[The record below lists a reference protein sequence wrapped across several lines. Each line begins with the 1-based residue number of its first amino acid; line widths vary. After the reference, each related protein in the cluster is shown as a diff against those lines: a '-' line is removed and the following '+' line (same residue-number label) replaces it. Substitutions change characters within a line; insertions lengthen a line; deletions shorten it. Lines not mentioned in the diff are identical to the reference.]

1 MKSPLALPV
10 ITKSIHGFIYSMFWV
25 FVPVFLVQQR
35 FSGFEIGVFIGLAN
49 LMAIVTTLPAG
60 IANDRI
66 HSKRMILYAL
76 IISMFYYLG
85 LLTVTNSILLA
96 GAFIC
101 GGLGKNLFNVS
112 IDSMTFKVID
122 KKRSPIQL
130 GKYLGYVI
138 LIEALGFMTG
148 GYMISSFGFE
158 STISII
164 IILLFIAVFISLF
177 LPITYTFS
185 FKLLEYKKDILQKGV
200 LLFILVVFLFTFHYG
215 AETTSYSLF
224 LKDQF
229 SLNSGQIG
237 LFVGGSVFF
246 VGLSSLFFGKKVA
259 GGFNPRYVFYIGLF
273 ISGIG
278 HVLLSLQTNVWFA
291 FAVRCFHEF
300 GDGAMI
306 FSIYYGIVSIFNIE
320 RIGGNASII
329 TFAQI
334 MGASLSAFLFGPLGE
349 HYGYYLPLFVSG
361 ITTILAGFILY
372 IFDLKTKRTS

>member
-10 ITKSIHGFIYSMFWV
+10 ITKSIHGFIHSMFWV
-25 FVPVFLVQQR
+25 FVPVFLVQQG
-35 FSGFEIGVFIGLAN
+35 FSGFEIGTFIGLAN

-60 IANDRI
+60 VANDRI

-96 GAFIC
+96 GAFVC

-122 KKRSPIQL
+122 RKRSPIQL
-130 GKYLGYVI
+130 GKYLGYVT
-138 LIEALGFMTG
+138 LIEALGFIAG
-148 GYMISSFGFE
+148 GYMINKLGFE
-158 STISII
+158 STISLI
-164 IILLFIAVFISLF
+164 IILLFIAIFISMF
-177 LPITYTFS
+177 LPKTYTFS

-215 AETTSYSLF
+215 AESTSYSLF

-229 SLNSGQIG
+229 GLNSGQIG

-246 VGLSSLFFGKKVA
+246 VGLSSLFFSKKIGK
-259 GGFNPRYVFYIGLF
+259 GFNPRYVFYIGLF

-278 HVLLSLQTNVWFA
+278 HVLLSLQTNVWLA

-306 FSIYYGIVSIFNIE
+306 FSIYYGIVSIFNVE
-320 RIGGNASII
+320 RIGGNASIV

-334 MGASLSAFLFGPLGE
+334 MGTSLSAFLFGPLGE
-349 HYGYYLPLFVSG
+349 HYGYYLPLFISG

-372 IFDLKTKRTS
+372 IFDLKTKRSS